1 MRLLVTGGAGFI
13 GSNFIRFIL
22 NKNPD
27 WQVVNLDKLTYA
39 GNLENLKDIEN
50 NTHYRFV
57 KGDITDRQLIDSLL
71 QKGIEAIVNFAAESH
86 VDRSIMDASPFIDTN
101 IKGTQTL
108 LDGAHQYGIGRFIQ
122 VSTDEVYG
130 SIESGKFTEQSALS
144 PNSPYAASKTS
155 ADLLALAYW
164 KTHQLPVIIT
174 RCANNLGPF
183 QFPEKLI
190 PLAITNIME
199 NKPVPIYGDGLNVRD
214 WIHVMDHCSAIDTVL
229 RKGQPGEVYNI
240 SAEQEQ
246 SNLDLINQ
254 LLDIMVKPRSLIT
267 FVNDR
272 PGHDRRYA
280 LDAGKITRELGWKPH
295 YRFKEALIATVD
307 WYINNEPWWRQ
318 IKSGEYAKYYQR
330 MYSKR

>member
-1 MRLLVTGGAGFI
+1 MKEDSKSNLLVTGGAGFI
-13 GSNFIRFIL
+13 GSNFIHYIL
-22 NKNPD
+22 GEHSE
-27 WQVVNLDKLTYA
+27 WTITNLDSLTYA
-39 GNLENLKDIEN
+39 GNLENLKDVEN
-50 NTHYRFV
+50 NPRYKFV
-57 KGDITDRQLIDSLL
+57 KGDITNRELVNQLVGQGIDV
-71 QKGIEAIVNFAAESH
+71 IVNFAAESH

-101 IKGTQTL
+101 IKGTQML
-108 LDGAHQYGIGRFIQ
+108 LDGALQHGIERFIQ

-174 RCANNLGPF
+174 RCSNNMGPF

-199 NKPVPIYGDGLNVRD
+199 NEPVPVYGDGLNVRD
-214 WIHVMDHCSAIDTVL
+214 WIYVMDHCRAIDTVL
-229 RKGQPGEVYNI
+229 QKGKPGEVYNV

-254 LLDIMVKPRSLIT
+254 LLDIMKKPRSLIN
-267 FVNDR
+267 FVTDR

-280 LDAGKITRELGWKPH
+280 LANRKITEELGWKPH
-295 YRFKEALIATVD
+295 YCFREALTATVD
-307 WYINNEPWWRQ
+307 WYINNEQW
-318 IKSGEYAKYYQR
+318 
-330 MYSKR
+330 